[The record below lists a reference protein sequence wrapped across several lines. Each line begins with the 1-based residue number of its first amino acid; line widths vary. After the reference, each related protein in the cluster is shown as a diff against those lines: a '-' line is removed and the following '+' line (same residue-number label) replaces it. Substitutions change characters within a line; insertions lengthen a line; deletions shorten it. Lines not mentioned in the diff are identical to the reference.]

1 MGKESGIRK
10 KSGANTCKNYVFDK
24 EKITRRDK
32 KRTTTTTKKKKQK
45 DKRKLKGK
53 RKNRRDPSCFFSLSF

>member
-1 MGKESGIRK
+1 MGKKSGIRK

-32 KRTTTTTKKKKQK
+32 KRTITTKKKKQK
-45 DKRKLKGK
+45 DKRKEKKEK
-53 RKNRRDPSCFFSLSF
+53 RPFLLLLFIFLET

>member
-1 MGKESGIRK
+1 MGKKSGIRK

-32 KRTTTTTKKKKQK
+32 KRTTTTTKKKQK

>member
-1 MGKESGIRK
+1 MGKKSGIRK

-32 KRTTTTTKKKKQK
+32 KRTTTTTTK
-45 DKRKLKGK
+45 
-53 RKNRRDPSCFFSLSF
+53 KNRRIKGN

>member
-1 MGKESGIRK
+1 MGKKSGIRK

-32 KRTTTTTKKKKQK
+32 KRTTTTTTKK
-45 DKRKLKGK
+45 
-53 RKNRRDPSCFFSLSF
+53 KNRRIKGN

>member
-1 MGKESGIRK
+1 MGKKSGIRK

-24 EKITRRDK
+24 EKITQRDK
-32 KRTTTTTKKKKQK
+32 KRTTTTKKKK

-53 RKNRRDPSCFFSLSF
+53 RKKKRDPSCFFSLSF

>member
-1 MGKESGIRK
+1 MGKKSGIRK

-24 EKITRRDK
+24 EKITQRDK
-32 KRTTTTTKKKKQK
+32 KRTTTTKKKK

-53 RKNRRDPSCFFSLSF
+53 RKKRRDPSCFFSLSF